1 MGGRG
6 RVQARWEIGKKL
18 SQSFRIKGCNKV
30 RYICVFNDSSY
41 YITLAEALIG
51 SEGMPIKI

>member
-1 MGGRG
+1 M
-6 RVQARWEIGKKL
+6 QARWEIGKKL

-41 YITLAEALIG
+41 YITLAEAFIG
-51 SEGMPIKI
+51 SEGMPRYNEYC